1 MLQLIYASAAVRP
14 FSKLELDRL
23 LTKARVRNSTHGVTG
38 MLLYHS
44 GSFLQV
50 LEGPEGGVESIFASI
65 ERDPRHRNTKLLAR
79 KLISRGEFTEWTMG
93 FENTSGGVTRM
104 PGALDYYRDLP
115 KLTIGSSD
123 ARKYLRFFQE
133 GLCRQIAR

>member
-1 MLQLIYASAAVRP
+1 MIQLIYASAAVRP
-14 FSKLELDRL
+14 FSKLDLDRL
-23 LTKARVRNSTHGVTG
+23 LTKARARNSSHGVTG

-50 LEGPEGGVESIFASI
+50 LEGPIVGVESIFASI
-65 ERDPRHRNTKLLAR
+65 QRDPRHRNTRILTR
-79 KLISRGEFTEWTMG
+79 KSISQGEFVEWTMG
-93 FENTSGGVTRM
+93 FEDTSGGVIRM

-115 KLTIGSSD
+115 TLTIGSSD
-123 ARKYLRFFQE
+123 AIKYLRFFQE